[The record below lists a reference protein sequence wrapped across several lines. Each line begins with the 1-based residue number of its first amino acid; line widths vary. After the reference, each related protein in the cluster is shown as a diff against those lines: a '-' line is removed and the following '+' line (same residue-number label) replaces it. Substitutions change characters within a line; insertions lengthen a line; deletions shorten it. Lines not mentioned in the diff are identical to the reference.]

1 MGRPPENISDECQGL
16 GNFPDSLFFSSLH
29 SSFKNKLKF
38 NGMALCPA
46 FFSPITEML
55 TFTCT
60 GRSFLPKVKHGKE
73 NMYTYKYRMS
83 IPFKLYCKS
92 ELFSCL
98 LSYTSACKC
107 HYSGISSS
115 CCIRRML
122 LLHYL
127 LLSKVWEIKKW
138 RVLILC
144 SLFSLTL
151 HFVLF
156 VSMGL
161 V

>member
-1 MGRPPENISDECQGL
+1 MPRSGK
-16 GNFPDSLFFSSLH
+16 FPSLFFSSLH
-29 SSFKNKLKF
+29 SSVKNKLKF
-38 NGMALCPA
+38 NYMVLCQA

-73 NMYTYKYRMS
+73 TMHTYKYGMS
-83 IPFKLYCKS
+83 IPFKLYRKS

-107 HYSGISSS
+107 HQSGISSS

-127 LLSKVWEIKKW
+127 LLSKVCEEIRKW

-161 V
+161 VQLFFLQ